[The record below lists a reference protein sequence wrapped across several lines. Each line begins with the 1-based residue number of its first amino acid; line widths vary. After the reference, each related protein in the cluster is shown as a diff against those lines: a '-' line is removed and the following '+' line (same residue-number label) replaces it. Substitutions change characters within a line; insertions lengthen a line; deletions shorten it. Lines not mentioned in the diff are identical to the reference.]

1 MITKNKI
8 KYSLHYITLQDIFT
22 YQLTHSF
29 QKILT
34 MAQPQ
39 NPATRFQEESIEENP
54 NKQFRSRIAKIS
66 EILRNNELIGDE
78 PMSTKELKSFIQNI
92 SELMESSLNVVYH
105 TINLS
110 IAQFRT
116 ASKFKEDEAMEFE
129 KQSCIGSMCPRKYGR
144 LATHQICHHS
154 LISRLIQNIDE
165 STFIKRKG
173 FLKDYN
179 SYNDTYFKPARKWKT
194 VDEILQVEQTDHSFL
209 CETGSYFKQSTYQK
223 RMDHQHSN
231 QPMLYGEYEY
241 QEYHSSP
248 VQKIEVDT
256 RDDWIMALKE
266 KLHSNYNDSG
276 CRTMGAEGAKTLYN
290 DNFKRKETFSN
301 KIQPKRHFKPMSNF
315 NKITCVFCQKE
326 KHKLQL
332 YCPKLNK
339 MKPGHIRSI
348 MRKWDIKCE
357 MCLGKK
363 HDTKDCRTVKEK
375 NLKKCL
381 IKENGVECN
390 KYHCRF
396 LHTKRKTKLE
406 NKGNYNKQNQ
416 EY

>member
-1 MITKNKI
+1 
-8 KYSLHYITLQDIFT
+8 
-22 YQLTHSF
+22 
-29 QKILT
+29 

-129 KQSCIGSMCPRKYGR
+129 KQSCIESMFPRKYGK
-144 LATHQICHHS
+144 LAKHQICHHS

-223 RMDHQHSN
+223 RGGT
-231 QPMLYGEYEY
+231 LW
-241 QEYHSSP
+241 SS
-248 VQKIEVDT
+248 
-256 RDDWIMALKE
+256 M
-266 KLHSNYNDSG
+266 
-276 CRTMGAEGAKTLYN
+276 
-290 DNFKRKETFSN
+290 
-301 KIQPKRHFKPMSNF
+301 
-315 NKITCVFCQKE
+315 
-326 KHKLQL
+326 
-332 YCPKLNK
+332 
-339 MKPGHIRSI
+339 
-348 MRKWDIKCE
+348 
-357 MCLGKK
+357 
-363 HDTKDCRTVKEK
+363 
-375 NLKKCL
+375 
-381 IKENGVECN
+381 
-390 KYHCRF
+390 
-396 LHTKRKTKLE
+396 
-406 NKGNYNKQNQ
+406 
-416 EY
+416 